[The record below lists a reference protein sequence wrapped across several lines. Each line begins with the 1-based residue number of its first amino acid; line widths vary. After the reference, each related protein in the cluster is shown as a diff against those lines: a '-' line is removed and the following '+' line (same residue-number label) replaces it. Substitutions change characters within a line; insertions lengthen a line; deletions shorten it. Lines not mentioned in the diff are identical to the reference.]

1 MNIVDASAAGWT
13 IVRGYEARTNE
24 EHCDDERIVRKTE
37 SRAFKLFRNIT
48 KSNPTPNSKD
58 IKRNKIESA
67 QRNISTYGR
76 SSIN

>member
-1 MNIVDASAAGWT
+1 MNIVDAYAAGWT
-13 IVRGYEARTNE
+13 IVRGHEARKNE
-24 EHCDDERIVRKTE
+24 EHCEDERIVRKTE
-37 SRAFKLFRNIT
+37 FRAFKLFKNIT

-58 IKRNKIESA
+58 FKRSKFESS

>member
-1 MNIVDASAAGWT
+1 MHLQRAEPSFEGM
-13 IVRGYEARTNE
+13 EQEQNE
-24 EHCDDERIVRKTE
+24 EYWDDGRITRKTE
-37 SRAFKLFRNIT
+37 SIAFKPFRNIT

>member
-13 IVRGYEARTNE
+13 IVRGHEARKKE
-24 EHCDDERIVRKTE
+24 EHCEDERIVRKTE

-48 KSNPTPNSKD
+48 KFNPTPNSKD
-58 IKRNKIESA
+58 FKRNKFETSE
-67 QRNISTYGR
+67 RNISTYGR

>member
-1 MNIVDASAAGWT
+1 MNIVDAYAVGWT
-13 IVRGYEARTNE
+13 IVRGHEARKNE

-58 IKRNKIESA
+58 FKRSKIESP

-76 SSIN
+76 SSFN